1 MARYQ
6 RMRGKN
12 VFYPM
17 GFDDNGLPTE
27 RLVEKR
33 YKVSASQ
40 IGRQAFIER
49 CLQVSEE
56 AEVEYRALWQRLGL
70 SVDWRYTYRTI
81 DAHSRRCS
89 QYSFI
94 DLYKKGLAYRAQAP
108 TLWCP
113 ECHTAVAQADLED
126 RERTTEFVTLPFA
139 LEDGQDPLLIATTR
153 PELLAACVAVFVHP
167 MDPRYLER
175 IGKKVR
181 VPLYGHLVP
190 VLADPAADPDKGT
203 GAVMCCT
210 FGDQADVAWWY
221 GHSLGLVEVLDD
233 HGRMLPS
240 ANMPVDFPSDV
251 DVIMAGLTV
260 EEADGPKDQGA
271 AGGLWL
277 DLSHAS
283 RRQGRCE
290 CTSAVIRRL
299 SSASPT
305 NWFLACSKTSS
316 RSSELG
322 EQIGWHPAH
331 MHARYKDWVEN
342 LNWDWCIS
350 RQRYFGVPFPLWYC
364 KQCGAVLLAV

>member
-1 MARYQ
+1 MTLSKRFDPAQQEPELEEHWQAEGTYHFDLEELESTPNPRPVYSIDTPPPTVSGHLHLGHVYSYSHADFMARYQ

-56 AEVEYRALWQRLGL
+56 AEIEYRALWQRLGL

-139 LEDGQDPLLIATTR
+139 FEDGQDS
-153 PELLAACVAVFVHP
+153 
-167 MDPRYLER
+167 
-175 IGKKVR
+175 
-181 VPLYGHLVP
+181 
-190 VLADPAADPDKGT
+190 AADRHNPSGT
-203 GAVMCCT
+203 
-210 FGDQADVAWWY
+210 
-221 GHSLGLVEVLDD
+221 
-233 HGRMLPS
+233 
-240 ANMPVDFPSDV
+240 
-251 DVIMAGLTV
+251 
-260 EEADGPKDQGA
+260 
-271 AGGLWL
+271 AGGLRGRLCSPHGSALPGADWKEGAGAAVRTPG
-277 DLSHAS
+277 SGAGGSGS
-283 RRQGRCE
+283 RPG
-290 CTSAVIRRL
+290 
-299 SSASPT
+299 
-305 NWFLACSKTSS
+305 
-316 RSSELG
+316 
-322 EQIGWHPAH
+322 
-331 MHARYKDWVEN
+331 
-342 LNWDWCIS
+342 
-350 RQRYFGVPFPLWYC
+350 
-364 KQCGAVLLAV
+364 

>member
-1 MARYQ
+1 MTLSKRFDPAQQEPELEAHWQAEGTYHFDPEELESTPNPRPVYSIDTPPPTVSGHLHLGHVYSYSHADFMARYF

-33 YKVSASQ
+33 SRSARRRL
-40 IGRQAFIER
+40 GRQAFIEH

-56 AEVEYRALWQRLGL
+56 AEEEYRALWQRLGL

-89 QYSFI
+89 QHSFI

-113 ECHTAVAQADLED
+113 ECHTAIAQADLD
-126 RERTTEFVTLPFA
+126 DLERTSEFVTLPFA
-139 LEDGQDPLLIATTR
+139 LEDGQDPLPIATTR

-167 MDPRYLER
+167 QDPRYQEL
-175 IGKKVR
+175 IGKQVR
-181 VPLYGHLVP
+181 VPLYGQLVP
-190 VLADPAADPDKGT
+190 VLADPAADPEKGT

-221 GHSLGLVEVLDD
+221 GHQLPLVEAIDD

-240 ANMPVDFPSDV
+240 ANMPADFPSDV
-251 DVIMAGLTV
+251 DVIWQV
-260 EEADGPKDQGA
+260 
-271 AGGLWL
+271 
-277 DLSHAS
+277 
-283 RRQGRCE
+283 
-290 CTSAVIRRL
+290 
-299 SSASPT
+299 
-305 NWFLACSKTSS
+305 
-316 RSSELG
+316 
-322 EQIGWHPAH
+322 
-331 MHARYKDWVEN
+331 
-342 LNWDWCIS
+342 
-350 RQRYFGVPFPLWYC
+350 
-364 KQCGAVLLAV
+364 